1 MTTDAVIQLDHVS
14 KRFPVRSPL
23 LRRTVGSI
31 SAVDDVSLAVHR
43 GEALGLVGESGS
55 GKTTLGRLALR
66 LTSVSDGRVLL
77 DGTEITHLSRSQLR
91 PYRRKIQVVFQDPY
105 ASFDPHATVL
115 DSLRRTTQDAC
126 QRQPPAAPEA
136 GRRSARPGRPAG
148 GDALRYP
155 HEFSGGQLQRI
166 ALARAIA
173 VKPQVLVADEPV
185 SSLDVSTQ
193 AQILELVRELQLE
206 LGMAVLFIS
215 HDLSVVRQL
224 TTRVAV
230 MYLGR
235 LVEVGPTVE
244 VTSDPK
250 HPYTQALLSA
260 VPIPD
265 PDVQQQRKRIVL
277 AGELPSPLHPPAGCR
292 FHPRCPAAMDV
303 CRHVDPTTI
312 TVGASSVSCHL
323 YGDPPEETVT

>member
-31 SAVDDVSLAVHR
+31 RAVDDVSLAVHR

-77 DGTEITHLSRSQLR
+77 DGTDITHLSRSQLR

-115 DSLRRTTQDAC
+115 DSLGEPLKTHASASRQQRR
-126 QRQPPAAPEA
+126 RQVGDLLVQVGLRA
-136 GRRSARPGRPAG
+136 GN
-148 GDALRYP
+148 ALRYP

-215 HDLSVVRQL
+215 HDLSVVRQI

-265 PDVQQQRKRIVL
+265 PDVQRQRKRIVL